1 MLNLIQN
8 KAWALHPAKLQEIEI
23 FITTRLEGKEND
35 FQIVKPVKNGLKS
48 EENYTVTENGTA
60 IIPIFG
66 TISKRANMLDD
77 FSGGTSAEILRL
89 KIQSALDNPKVS
101 SIFLDIDSPGGTVEG
116 TKELSDFIFENRG
129 KKPITAFTDGMIAS
143 AAYWIGSAADKIV
156 ATDTAII
163 GSIGVAMTHYDVSG
177 KDAQKG
183 VVRTQISAGK
193 YKRIASD
200 EKPLSDEGREY
211 LQSMVDTY
219 YSMFVEG
226 VARNR
231 GVSVENALQMADG
244 KDFIGKKA
252 LLIGLVDSISAR
264 ESALE
269 NLHIRSVTKMDYK
282 TLKEKHPDL
291 FAQILEEGKQ
301 SNASSIEK
309 AKEDATKAER
319 ERVTEILS
327 AEGDKDATVEAII
340 KGTSASDVF
349 KTFFQIEKQ
358 KKVDGL
364 QAMASSAP
372 VSVGRQ
378 TPGDSGNEKNFM
390 SEVEKLV
397 AQGKSKADAVRE
409 IAKSFPDLH
418 AKYVENLKKEKGA

>member
-1 MLNLIQN
+1 
-8 KAWALHPAKLQEIEI
+8 
-23 FITTRLEGKEND
+23 
-35 FQIVKPVKNGLKS
+35 
-48 EENYTVTENGTA
+48 
-60 IIPIFG
+60 
-66 TISKRANMLDD
+66 MLDD

-231 GVSVENALQMADG
+231 GVSVENAL
-244 KDFIGKKA
+244 
-252 LLIGLVDSISAR
+252 
-264 ESALE
+264 
-269 NLHIRSVTKMDYK
+269 
-282 TLKEKHPDL
+282 
-291 FAQILEEGKQ
+291 
-301 SNASSIEK
+301 
-309 AKEDATKAER
+309 
-319 ERVTEILS
+319 
-327 AEGDKDATVEAII
+327 
-340 KGTSASDVF
+340 
-349 KTFFQIEKQ
+349 
-358 KKVDGL
+358 
-364 QAMASSAP
+364 
-372 VSVGRQ
+372 
-378 TPGDSGNEKNFM
+378 
-390 SEVEKLV
+390 
-397 AQGKSKADAVRE
+397 
-409 IAKSFPDLH
+409 
-418 AKYVENLKKEKGA
+418 